1 MERIDTTAVKV
12 CPNCGGK
19 VIQPKT
25 GRRRKFCSEQC
36 RREWWS
42 AHPEDIMRQESA
54 NYHLTCAYCGRPFI
68 SYGNKERKYC
78 CHSCY
83 IHDRFWRTEENRKTS

>member
-68 SYGNKERKYC
+68 SYGNKDRKYC

-83 IHDRFWRTEENRKTS
+83 IHDRFWRAEENRKTS

>member
-1 MERIDTTAVKV
+1 MDRIDTTFVKM

-68 SYGNKERKYC
+68 SYGKKDRKPISGDPPYAQ
-78 CHSCY
+78 
-83 IHDRFWRTEENRKTS
+83 NR